1 MEHTPEIASPEILK
15 LLASLREASQ
25 KAKSYRELE
34 SIIHEHTQIIARSQF
49 SEQAAQLEHRL
60 EQDQKKTAPTVVNP

>member
-1 MEHTPEIASPEILK
+1 MEHTLETVSPETLK

-34 SIIHEHTQIIARSQF
+34 LVIHEHTQVIARSQF
-49 SEQAAQLEHRL
+49 NEQAVQLEHRL
-60 EQDQKKTAPTVVNP
+60 EQAQKKIVPTVTNP

>member
-15 LLASLREASQ
+15 LLTSLREASQ

-34 SIIHEHTQIIARSQF
+34 LVIHEHTQIIARSQF
-49 SEQAAQLEHRL
+49 NEQALLLEDRL
-60 EQDQKKTAPTVVNP
+60 EQDQKKIAPTATNP